1 MKKSVFT
8 NAWQLVKT
16 MGLSL
21 SMALTIAWQEAKVD
35 KLSNDYAVSQGIA
48 FNYNNTKSIEME
60 LDLQTRKLNQIKP
73 CHVCYKSE
81 MNNSGAAFYY
91 GVGRYNGD

>member
-1 MKKSVFT
+1 MKSKVFT

-48 FNYNNTKSIEME
+48 FNYKNTQAIEIE
-60 LDLQTRKLNQIKP
+60 LALQVRKLNQIKP
-73 CHVCYKSE
+73 CHVNFAKPQD
-81 MNNSGAAFYY
+81 SGAAFYY
-91 GVGRYNGD
+91 GCGHYNGD